1 MILNLVFCVFTSN
14 NFIVYVQKQIMKG
27 NTKLM
32 MVTGFAMISLV
43 AMSIIT
49 LNLPVKAQQAQNQT
63 SSLLSQVQKKLVELA
78 KFRQLVAKSGA
89 TQSGKI
95 ADQLRNLTQSGGFKK
110 LSQLLPELSELGI
123 NETAIKNLQ
132 QKGGTGLPGI
142 VQKLKDLLQAI
153 P

>member
-1 MILNLVFCVFTSN
+1 
-14 NFIVYVQKQIMKG
+14 MKG

-32 MVTGFAMISLV
+32 MVTAFAMISLL
-43 AMSIIT
+43 AMSILT

-63 SSLLSQVQKKLVELA
+63 SPLLSQVQKKLVELTQ
-78 KFRQLVAKSGA
+78 KFRQLVAKSDA
-89 TQSGKI
+89 NITLPQSGNLV
-95 ADQLRNLTQSGGFKK
+95 DQLRNLTQSGGFKK

-132 QKGGTGLPGI
+132 HKGGTDLPGI
-142 VQKLKDLLQAI
+142 VQKLKDLLQAV

>member
-1 MILNLVFCVFTSN
+1 
-14 NFIVYVQKQIMKG
+14 MKG

-43 AMSIIT
+43 AMSILT

-63 SSLLSQVQKKLVELA
+63 SPLLSQVQKKLVELTE

-89 TQSGKI
+89 NITLPQSGKI
-95 ADQLRNLTQSGGFKK
+95 ADRLRNLTQSGGFKK

-132 QKGGTGLPGI
+132 QKGGTDLPGI
-142 VQKLKDLLQAI
+142 VQKLKDLLQAV

>member
-1 MILNLVFCVFTSN
+1 
-14 NFIVYVQKQIMKG
+14 MKA

-32 MVTGFAMISLV
+32 MVTTFAMISLL
-43 AMSIIT
+43 AMSILT

-63 SSLLSQVQKKLVELA
+63 SPLLSQVQKKLVELTE

-89 TQSGKI
+89 NITLPQSGNL

-132 QKGGTGLPGI
+132 QKGGTDLPGI
-142 VQKLKDLLQAI
+142 VQKLKDLLQAV

>member
-1 MILNLVFCVFTSN
+1 
-14 NFIVYVQKQIMKG
+14 MKG

-32 MVTGFAMISLV
+32 MVAAFAMISLL
-43 AMSIIT
+43 AMPILT
-49 LNLPVKAQQAQNQT
+49 LNLQVKAQQAQNQT
-63 SSLLSQVQKKLVELA
+63 SPSLSQVQQKLGA
-78 KFRQLVAKSGA
+78 SAGKFRELITKSGA
-89 TQSGKI
+89 NITLPQSGNL

-110 LSQLLPELSELGI
+110 LTQLLPELSQFGI

-132 QKGGTGLPGI
+132 QKGGTDLPGV

>member
-1 MILNLVFCVFTSN
+1 
-14 NFIVYVQKQIMKG
+14 MKA

-32 MVTGFAMISLV
+32 MMTAFTMISLL
-43 AMSIIT
+43 AMPILT

-63 SSLLSQVQKKLVELA
+63 SPLLSQVQKNLGALVG
-78 KFRQLVAKSGA
+78 KFRELVTKSGA
-89 TQSGKI
+89 NITLPQSGNL
-95 ADQLRNLTQSGGFKK
+95 ADQLRNLTQSSGFKK
-110 LSQLLPELSELGI
+110 LTQLLPELSQLGI

-132 QKGGTGLPGI
+132 QKGGTDLPGI

>member
-1 MILNLVFCVFTSN
+1 
-14 NFIVYVQKQIMKG
+14 MKR

-32 MVTGFAMISLV
+32 MATVLTMISLL
-43 AMSIIT
+43 AMSILT
-49 LNLPVKAQQAQNQT
+49 LPVKAQGQNQT
-63 SSLLSQVQKKLVELA
+63 SSQLSQVQKKLSALVE
-78 KFRQLVAKSGA
+78 KFRELVTRSDANI
-89 TQSGKI
+89 TLPQSGNL

-110 LSQLLPELSELGI
+110 LTQPLPELSQLGI

-132 QKGGTGLPGI
+132 QKGGTDLPGI